1 MDNSQ
6 RRRKEQD
13 RDPIEERKRE
23 VQSLNQEQQ
32 DEIIWSLPYG
42 GIVQRERR

>member
-32 DEIIWSLPYG
+32 DERIRSLPYV